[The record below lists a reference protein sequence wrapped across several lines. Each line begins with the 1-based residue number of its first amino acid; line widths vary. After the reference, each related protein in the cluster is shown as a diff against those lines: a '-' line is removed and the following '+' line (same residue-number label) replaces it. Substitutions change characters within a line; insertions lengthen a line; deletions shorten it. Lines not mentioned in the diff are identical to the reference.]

1 MLTRSIIVAMICLLS
16 ATTGLQAQ
24 NYALSAPDN
33 SGLPGSTVEVAIQLD
48 TPTDAQGFQL
58 GLGHQAP
65 TLSVLNVLEGP
76 ALLATNNGDGA
87 DFFNEELTPSGGP
100 GLVLGVI
107 VSWTPPLES
116 IPAGNHHVATIQYTV
131 DASAEP
137 GTTSQITFLNS
148 LGTPPVSCVISVD
161 GASNQPILNHG
172 TMTIETPAPS
182 GVSVVIDDACDCSGT
197 LSWVNEALYDSI
209 EITQNGTTTTH
220 SGTTTSSPVTLDDG
234 VTTNFSVVGIRN
246 GQASAGGNGSGMCN
260 QTPPSSGPS
269 GLTCDIEHET
279 CTATLT
285 WFNNDPAY
293 QELTLIVDG
302 VVTANLPG
310 DTTTFSVQLTEEL
323 IDYNFEISGLGAC
336 GESLPA
342 TSCIAMCLPERFKRG
357 DVNSDGTLDISDAIG
372 TLNYLFQ
379 NLAVVC
385 LDAVDTNDDAAVDI
399 SDAVSVLNYIFAGGL
414 PPAPPGPLE
423 CGVDT
428 TDDGLDCAG
437 YNTSLCN

>member
-1 MLTRSIIVAMICLLS
+1 
-16 ATTGLQAQ
+16 
-24 NYALSAPDN
+24 
-33 SGLPGSTVEVAIQLD
+33 
-48 TPTDAQGFQL
+48 
-58 GLGHQAP
+58 
-65 TLSVLNVLEGP
+65 
-76 ALLATNNGDGA
+76 
-87 DFFNEELTPSGGP
+87 
-100 GLVLGVI
+100 
-107 VSWTPPLES
+107 
-116 IPAGNHHVATIQYTV
+116 
-131 DASAEP
+131 
-137 GTTSQITFLNS
+137 
-148 LGTPPVSCVISVD
+148 VISVD

-246 GQASAGGNGSGMCN
+246 GQSSAGGNGSGMCN
-260 QTPPSSGPS
+260 QTPASAGPS
-269 GLTCDIEHET
+269 GLTCEIEHET
-279 CTATLT
+279 CTATLA

-323 IDYNFEISGLGAC
+323 VDFVFEISGLGAC

-342 TSCIAMCLPERFKRG
+342 TSCTSMCLPERFKRG

-399 SDAVSVLNYIFAGGL
+399 SDAVSILNYIFAGGL
-414 PPAPPGPLE
+414 PPAAPGPLE

-428 TDDGLDCAG
+428 TDDALDCSG